1 MTKRKKNGAGKKNQ
15 LNANAEELL
24 KQEIRGRHIGEQ
36 AVGEVASRAPAAAA
50 LLGPHPRDAEALDA
64 TGSPSADIEREQAEE
79 HEGDPD
85 SKIERGA

>member
-1 MTKRKKNGAGKKNQ
+1 MSKQARGKPRRKNH

-79 HEGDPD
+79 HEDDPD